1 MKLSNRGILT
11 RMSLGKKV
19 VIPAAALM
27 IAGLGASMLVSYLS
41 SKKVI
46 DEACIEQMTQIADST
61 TWLITNWVEDRKVN
75 MASWSEQKV
84 FKTAAEDTFLGKAAR
99 KSANEQFAKLKTDYP
114 YMEVIALTDKVGNV
128 VSASNAG
135 IIKEMNVADQKYFQ
149 TAVEGKLVISEVEKS
164 QVSGKP
170 VFVISVPVC
179 EKNEIRGVLFCALD
193 MTYLDNSVIGTVN
206 AERCGCA
213 YIYEEDGCVIAHPD
227 KSKVLTLNMG
237 EFDFGREMMAERE
250 GIITYCLEGDEMMAA
265 YRPIKELGWTVAIGA
280 VTSELFAPVKGAA
293 YFSLVFGLGVTACV
307 AVALFA
313 ISRFSVVKPVSS
325 VMSRLKDIADG
336 DFTTRLDVTS
346 EDEVGNLAREFNTF
360 VEKLQGMI
368 KDIGASARALN
379 TSSAGLLALSND
391 MTASA
396 DEMSTQSDTVAGAT
410 EEMSANIS
418 SIASATEEMSANI
431 QSVSSTA
438 EQMSQN
444 VNAVASSIEE
454 MSTAL
459 NDVAGGARGGSD
471 IAGKAMQMSGGALE
485 TMNVLGKGANDI
497 GEVTALIK
505 RIAEQT
511 NLLALNATIEA
522 ASAGDAGKGFAV
534 VASEIKELA
543 NQSAQAAEDIAR
555 RIEGVQSNT
564 EEAVKV
570 IADISDVIDKI
581 NASSMDITTSME
593 EQKTTANEVSGN
605 VHQTSTGINNIAASI
620 SEVAKGAN
628 DMAAAAAEAARG
640 VAEVSSNIQGVSKVS
655 SESNTR
661 AQHVSKSAKE
671 LAKVA
676 GELQELVETF
686 KV

>member
-1 MKLSNRGILT
+1 MKLFNRAILT

-19 VIPAAALM
+19 VIPAAVLM
-27 IAGLGASMLVSYLS
+27 IAGLGASMLVSYLN

-46 DEACIEQMTQIADST
+46 DEACVEQMTQIADST
-61 TWLITNWVEDRKVN
+61 TWLITNWVDDRKVN

-99 KSANEQFAKLKTDYP
+99 KSANEQFAKLKSDYP
-114 YMEVIALTDKVGNV
+114 YMEVIALTDRGGNI
-128 VSASNAG
+128 VSASDTG
-135 IIKEMNVADQKYFQ
+135 IMKEMNVADHKYFQ
-149 TAVEGKLVISEVEKS
+149 RAVEGKLVISEVEKS

-170 VFVISVPVC
+170 VFVISVPVR

-193 MTYLDNSVIGTVN
+193 MTYLDNSFIGTVN
-206 AERCGCA
+206 ADKSGCA
-213 YIYEEDGCVIAHPD
+213 YIYEGDGCVIAHPD
-227 KSKVLTLNMG
+227 KAKVLKLNVG
-237 EFDFGREMMAERE
+237 EFDFGREMMAKGE
-250 GIITYCLEGDEMMAA
+250 GIITYTFEGDEMMAA
-265 YRPIKELGWTVAIGA
+265 YRPIKELGWTVTIGA
-280 VTSELFAPVKGAA
+280 VTSELFAPVKGVA
-293 YFSLVFGLGVTACV
+293 YFNLVFGLAVTVCV
-307 AVALFA
+307 AVALLG
-313 ISRFSVVKPVSS
+313 ISRWSVVKPVSS
-325 VMSRLKDIADG
+325 AMSRLKDIADG

-368 KDIGASARALN
+368 KDIGANARGLN
-379 TSSAGLLALSND
+379 TSSGALLALSND

-418 SIASATEEMSANI
+418 SIATASEEMSANI

-444 VNAVASSIEE
+444 VNAVAFSIEE

-471 IAGKAMQMSGGALE
+471 IAGKAMQMSRGALE

-534 VASEIKELA
+534 VANEIKELA
-543 NQSAQAAEDIAR
+543 NQSALAAEDIAK

-581 NASSMDITTSME
+581 NESSMVITKSV
-593 EQKTTANEVSGN
+593 EQQKSTANEVSGN
-605 VHQTSTGINNIAASI
+605 VHQTSSGIRDIAASI

-628 DMAAAAAEAARG
+628 DMAAAAAEAAKG
-640 VAEVSSNIQGVSKVS
+640 VVEVSSNIQGVSKAS

-661 AQHVSKSAKE
+661 AQHVSNSAEE

-676 GELQELVETF
+676 GQLQQLVDRF